1 MKIKIKVRSE
11 KRDEGKRRL
20 KCENTK
26 QERWN
31 LLKRILS
38 LILSLEERGL
48 ERVRGGEKVIIRML
62 SFGVDKEVQGRRHM

>member
-1 MKIKIKVRSE
+1 MEFI
-11 KRDEGKRRL
+11 
-20 KCENTK
+20 
-26 QERWN
+26 ERM
-31 LLKRILS
+31 KRILS